1 MYPSYREM
9 RRQYL
14 MILALL
20 QAVADSAQAQPPTS
34 LISALQQLLPG
45 DTADSSDIIRKI
57 LLSLGTLV
65 AMSVIRRLLTRLLEG
80 RFQDPRARYQ
90 VTKSITL
97 ASSIITLAIIGT
109 IWLGAIRQ
117 LGTFLGL
124 ATAGAALALKDLI
137 ADLAGW
143 VFIMWKRPFDVGD
156 RVEIAGFAGD
166 VVDLRIFEFTLLEIG
181 NWVDA
186 DQSTGRVVHIPNQKL
201 LSEPIANY
209 TAEFPY
215 VWNEIPV
222 LVTFESDWKKAK
234 EILSK
239 VVEEETGELS
249 RRAKEV
255 IPRATRRMLISYRT
269 LSSTVYTTVRDSGVL
284 LTVRHLAEPRARR
297 GSEQAIW
304 EGILEA
310 FAEEPGVEL
319 AYPTR
324 RMYMMQHPEMA
335 MEASGPQ
342 LVEPPAP
349 SSESAGAETTFPS
362 RLPTP

>member
-1 MYPSYREM
+1 
-9 RRQYL
+9 
-14 MILALL
+14 MILAFL
-20 QAVADSAQAQPPTS
+20 QAVADSAQAQIPTTP
-34 LISALQQLLPG
+34 LAAVQALLE
-45 DTADSSDIIRKI
+45 SDLGFPDGTLQKL

-65 AMSVIRRLLTRLLEG
+65 AMSLVRRLFVRLVEK
-80 RFQDPRARYQ
+80 RFEDPRARFQ
-90 VTKSITL
+90 FRKNVAL
-97 ASSIITLAIIGT
+97 ASSIITLIIIGT
-109 IWLGAIRQ
+109 IWLDALKHMGI
-117 LGTFLGL
+117 FLGL

-143 VFIMWKRPFDVGD
+143 VFIMWKRPFEVGD
-156 RVEIAGFAGD
+156 RIEIAGFAGD
-166 VVDLRIFEFTLLEIG
+166 VVDLRIFEFSLLEIG
-181 NWVDA
+181 NWVEA
-186 DQSTGRVVHIPNQKL
+186 DQSTGRVVHVPNQKL

-234 EILSK
+234 AILSE
-239 VVEEETGELS
+239 VAEDETGELS

-269 LSSTVYTTVRDSGVL
+269 LSAMVYTTVRDSGVL
-284 LTVRHLAEPRARR
+284 LTIRYLAEPRARR

-304 EGILEA
+304 EGILDA
-310 FAEEPGVEL
+310 FADEPDIDL

-324 RMYMMQHPEMA
+324 RIYTIAQSDAAETV
-335 MEASGPQ
+335 SGLQ
-342 LVEPPAP
+342 LVEPPVPTAEQPGSEAP
-349 SSESAGAETTFPS
+349 FPS